1 MTAAEKWKKTRNE
14 SRFPEL
20 EIAILLRMSGNDW
33 RRVLWNALLL
43 YRSNLLSRTNSYST
57 TTLRRPPGYGGQA
70 KENET
75 MDKKTGLEIL
85 EKMLGL
91 MSEDGIVDVIHFAA
105 RTQKRDENPDT
116 LKKRLIAAREQV
128 EMLGA
133 MAALLGG
140 FAQKGNR
147 CANTW
152 LPRIRT
158 DLMDWQTTLKR
169 REAEWQTFL
178 ETMPDKSAATRSASS
193 SFDNRRGE

>member
-1 MTAAEKWKKTRNE
+1 MTDTEKRAKQQE
-14 SRFPEL
+14 LHPPEL

-57 TTLRRPPGYGGQA
+57 AAGR
-70 KENET
+70 NET

-152 LPRIRT
+152 LARIRT

-193 SFDNRRGE
+193 SFNHHKEK